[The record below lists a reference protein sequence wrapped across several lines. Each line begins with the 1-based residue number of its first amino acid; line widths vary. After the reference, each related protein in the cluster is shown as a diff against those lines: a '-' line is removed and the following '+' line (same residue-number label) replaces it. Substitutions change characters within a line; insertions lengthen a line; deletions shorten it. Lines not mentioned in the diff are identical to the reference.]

1 MWLQLSSKNRPV
13 LVNAERLLRIVEL
26 SDSEGGPGCALYY
39 SADEFLF
46 VDQRITEIM
55 QRLGFE
61 PRGG

>member
-1 MWLQLSSKNRPV
+1 MWLQLTSKNKPV

-26 SDSEGGPGCALYY
+26 PEAEGGPGCALYY
-39 SADEFLF
+39 SADQYIF

-61 PRGG
+61 PRTG

>member
-1 MWLQLSSKNRPV
+1 MWLQLSSKNTPV

-26 SDSEGGPGCALYY
+26 GEGEGGPGCALYY
-39 SADEFLF
+39 STDEFLL

-61 PRGG
+61 PRTA